1 MTMTGLTAPRCLAGV
16 LLASSINDGVL
27 ADVPIA
33 YHVVSEAT
41 GVPVDILYAVA
52 LTESGK
58 AYEAEGGRLLPWP
71 WALNINGVGVY
82 CANLDAAL
90 VLSREAIQQRQLVD
104 IGLMQISWRWHEHR
118 FQGIELF
125 SSFTF
130 GVAMLASH
138 KENMPQTILWLVI
151 TGLLGLG
158 FLSLELYEFYH
169 FAHEGAT
176 PQTSGF
182 WTAFFSLVG
191 THGLH
196 VTAGLIWMIVL
207 FFHFKRDGF
216 SEANKMRLSFLS
228 LFWHFLDIIWICVF
242 SFVYLRGVM

>member
-1 MTMTGLTAPRCLAGV
+1 MTMNGLTATRCLAGV

-33 YHVVSEAT
+33 YHVVSKAT
-41 GVPVDILYAVA
+41 GVPADILYAVA

-118 FQGIELF
+118 FQGIEQAL
-125 SSFTF
+125 SPMRNLQAGATILREHYDLTKDWWIAVGRYHDPGQDDES
-130 GVAMLASH
+130 LASAERYRNRVRRH
-138 KENMPQTILWLVI
+138 WE
-151 TGLLGLG
+151 
-158 FLSLELYEFYH
+158 
-169 FAHEGAT
+169 
-176 PQTSGF
+176 
-182 WTAFFSLVG
+182 
-191 THGLH
+191 
-196 VTAGLIWMIVL
+196 
-207 FFHFKRDGF
+207 R
-216 SEANKMRLSFLS
+216 
-228 LFWHFLDIIWICVF
+228 VF
-242 SFVYLRGVM
+242 

>member
-1 MTMTGLTAPRCLAGV
+1 MTSSTHDHHDHDAEVADRGNFGFWLYIMSDCLLFAT
-16 LLASSINDGVL
+16 LFAS
-27 ADVPIA
+27 
-33 YHVVSEAT
+33 
-41 GVPVDILYAVA
+41 YAVMSQNFAGQVTLKELFDINILAAQTA
-52 LTESGK
+52 L
-58 AYEAEGGRLLPWP
+58 L
-71 WALNINGVGVY
+71 
-82 CANLDAAL
+82 
-90 VLSREAIQQRQLVD
+90 
-104 IGLMQISWRWHEHR
+104 
-118 FQGIELF
+118 LF
-125 SSFTF
+125 SSFTV